1 MKGVAQPQIT
11 ETEDDFVDD
20 LDDSSTVSELEDAS
34 EVIGIKAINR
44 QKMELKRRVE
54 LKLEQLRLNREL
66 GYPVGEW
73 DW

>member
-20 LDDSSTVSELEDAS
+20 LDDSSTVSELEDVS